1 MDAWMNFLSNP
12 RARICIGGLLFALL
26 PVHMLGQAASATS
39 ADKPAEAQASPAAV
53 SPTKDEST
61 AIQPSRENKRRAVKL
76 FLDATKLFKKEQF
89 EAAMRGY
96 QQASALDPSN
106 ANYSLAVDVAR
117 GHTVTALIQAAAKD
131 RIRGDLLA
139 ERADLTH
146 AFEIDPRNIQVTE
159 HLHELGA
166 DALESQ
172 STLPYEKAANSIAEA
187 VPFEHPAGVKTF
199 HLHTGERQL
208 IQEVFKAFG
217 LDATLDES
225 VRGSQTRMDVD
236 NVNFDQAME
245 VLSLVTHTFFV
256 PLDVQRVLVAADT
269 RSNRDQF
276 ERQELETV
284 YLPALTQSELSA
296 MGLMAKNVF
305 NVQRSSSDQKAK
317 TLTLRASETT
327 LNAFNST
334 MRELLNG
341 RSQVLL
347 QVQMFELAHT
357 NNRNTGIQPP
367 ASVSAFNVYAEE
379 QSILNSNQA
388 LVQQII
394 SSGLAAPGDTLAILG
409 ILLASGKIPSSLF
422 SNGVALFGGGITQSA
437 LAPGAASFNIMLNSS
452 NSRALD
458 DIQLRLGDGEAG
470 TIRSGTRYP
479 IQTASFSGLSGSA
492 SSIAG
497 LTGAGTSSSLTS
509 LLSNLASSVP
519 NVPQIEYQDLG
530 LTLKTTANVMRNS
543 EVALTI
549 DMKVVALSGT
559 SINGNPVLNNQ
570 AYSGVLTLKQGEGA
584 VLISNINKQ
593 ESNAISGVPGL
604 SEIPGLN
611 DITDKNT
618 QTSVATLLIVITP
631 HVVRGSQAAGHSPM
645 IWVERTSSGSMGTSE
660 Q

>member
-1 MDAWMNFLSNP
+1 
-12 RARICIGGLLFALL
+12 
-26 PVHMLGQAASATS
+26 
-39 ADKPAEAQASPAAV
+39 
-53 SPTKDEST
+53 
-61 AIQPSRENKRRAVKL
+61 
-76 FLDATKLFKKEQF
+76 
-89 EAAMRGY
+89 
-96 QQASALDPSN
+96 
-106 ANYSLAVDVAR
+106 
-117 GHTVTALIQAAAKD
+117 
-131 RIRGDLLA
+131 
-139 ERADLTH
+139 
-146 AFEIDPRNIQVTE
+146 
-159 HLHELGA
+159 
-166 DALESQ
+166 
-172 STLPYEKAANSIAEA
+172 
-187 VPFEHPAGVKTF
+187 
-199 HLHTGERQL
+199 
-208 IQEVFKAFG
+208 
-217 LDATLDES
+217 
-225 VRGSQTRMDVD
+225 
-236 NVNFDQAME
+236 
-245 VLSLVTHTFFV
+245 
-256 PLDVQRVLVAADT
+256 
-269 RSNRDQF
+269 
-276 ERQELETV
+276 
-284 YLPALTQSELSA
+284 
-296 MGLMAKNVF
+296 
-305 NVQRSSSDQKAK
+305 
-317 TLTLRASETT
+317 
-327 LNAFNST
+327 
-334 MRELLNG
+334 
-341 RSQVLL
+341 
-347 QVQMFELAHT
+347 
-357 NNRNTGIQPP
+357 
-367 ASVSAFNVYAEE
+367 
-379 QSILNSNQA
+379 
-388 LVQQII
+388 
-394 SSGLAAPGDTLAILG
+394 
-409 ILLASGKIPSSLF
+409 
-422 SNGVALFGGGITQSA
+422 
-437 LAPGAASFNIMLNSS
+437 MLNSS

-618 QTSVATLLIVITP
+618 QTSVAKLLIVITP